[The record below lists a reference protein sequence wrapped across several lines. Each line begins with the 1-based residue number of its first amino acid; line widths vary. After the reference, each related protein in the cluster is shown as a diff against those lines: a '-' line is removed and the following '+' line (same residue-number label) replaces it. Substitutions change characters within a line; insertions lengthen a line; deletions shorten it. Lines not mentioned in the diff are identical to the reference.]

1 MRRGDYLMD
10 NTTKYRDIFFDESE
24 QYLTKLNDRL
34 LQFEKTPDDI
44 SILEDIFRV
53 AHSFKGMTSIMGY
66 DKMTELIHR
75 MENVFELFRN
85 PMKFINS
92 DVISLNFRC
101 LDKLSEIMEDLK
113 LNTFND
119 FFIDDLLVELDNVVS
134 ANNISNKT
142 KEDLELYVSFNQISD
157 IDYVVIHN
165 AQEKNYNAY
174 VIAIKLSSEC
184 LLKGA
189 RSLLVVIRLEQ
200 HGDILHSEPSP
211 DRLEEGDFDDIFKL
225 IYLTK
230 LDEKGVRD
238 IVVNISE
245 VDEILIHTI
254 LNEDSIASRVY
265 NDDTKEVEV
274 IENNLDNFL
283 KVNIEETVD
292 ARNNLHQTNQYIRV
306 DLNKVDVIMDLT
318 SELVIHRTRLEDI
331 CHNYENSEINEPIST
346 IARLTSELQAVVS
359 KIRMMPINIVFDR
372 FPRMI
377 RDLSKKLN
385 KKIDLIIE
393 GDEIELDGALVSE
406 IGEPLVHLL
415 RNAADH
421 GIESPTDR
429 LSLGKSEV
437 GTIKL
442 TAYQNANSIVITV
455 SDDGK
460 GIDPLAI
467 RDEATIKGIFT
478 QGIVDRDLIQL
489 IFNQGFS
496 TVKSVNNISGRGV
509 GMDAVKKKITSL
521 GGNVKVISEINNGT
535 SFIIELPLTL
545 MGS

>member
-101 LDKLSEIMEDLK
+101 LDKLSQVVEDLK